1 MELGSSLGILLNNGK
16 MKKIHKTNA
25 TSVDRTRGLQIFS
38 LTLSQLS

>member
-1 MELGSSLGILLNNGK
+1 MRDTENEL
-16 MKKIHKTNA
+16 KKIA